1 MAAKVVSRSPKY
13 RQAQAY
19 FREVLANERRIRCL
33 EAEIERQQSRL
44 TLNGVEGGESVN
56 RTMEGDALERG
67 FVKLY
72 DYCDALDTELAGYV
86 DQREAALKMLEELP
100 DGDMVEIVYLRY
112 FEGLRFQAIRR
123 ILVEQGRPMS
133 ERKMYS
139 LHEQAMCRL
148 WRFIPCEYRQRK
160 SVQ

>member
-1 MAAKVVSRSPKY
+1 MADRLPRSPKY
-13 RQAQAY
+13 KQAQAY
-19 FREVLANERRIRCL
+19 FRGVLANERRIRCL
-33 EAEIERQQSRL
+33 EAEIQRQQSRL
-44 TLNGVEGGESVN
+44 TLNGVSGGETVS

-86 DQREAALKMLEELP
+86 EEREEAMHALAELP

-112 FEGLRFQAIRR
+112 FEGLRFPAIHK
-123 ILVEQGRPMS
+123 LLATSDHPMS

-148 WRFIPCEYRQRK
+148 WRYIPREHRQRK

>member
-1 MAAKVVSRSPKY
+1 MTRRLPDSPKY
-13 RQAQAY
+13 KQAQAY
-19 FREVLANERRIRCL
+19 YRTVLINERRIACL

-44 TLNGVEGGESVN
+44 SLNGVEYGESVSK
-56 RTMEGDALERG
+56 TMEGDSLERG

-72 DYCDALDTELAGYV
+72 DYCDALDTELMGYV
-86 DQREAALKMLEELP
+86 DERAVARGTLNNLI
-100 DGDMVEIVYLRY
+100 DGDMVQIVYMRY
-112 FEGLRFQAIRR
+112 FEGLRFPAIHK
-123 ILVEQGRPMS
+123 LLTLNGSPMS

-148 WRFIPCEYRQRK
+148 WRHIPAEFRQRK